1 MTLPFRRRHND
12 AEASHDRARSLIAS
26 GFLEPLEAADSAW
39 LATHLAGCPE
49 CATDA
54 AAYEADRQLLRT
66 LRDRP
71 IEPPRDLWARTA
83 AEIERSRSRGGRVAR
98 PALPRRIGRLPL
110 GVASGL
116 LVVLVVI
123 GASLAPRGGLPL
135 VGPGLGGS
143 ANRTA
148 GTEATPIAVTADA
161 LAWIQVSPDG
171 SYEFLQANVDEV
183 CVDARDG
190 CAPLNTRN
198 STRLRLTQAPQSV
211 LLSPNQAQIAV
222 VTKSTSSTGSAI
234 VVVPVPTAPP
244 PVPSPVPTGS
254 AAATPPVGTPGASA
268 TPTATDASGTPSP
281 TPGSSPTTAPGGS
294 PLPTASGEPPAGH
307 AIVSGVIVVGDAAYS
322 ADGAWLAFSARPADG
337 SSGPDLYTWHV
348 GDALATAV
356 TIDHRTF
363 FSGWLG
369 STIVANRVDPGDGGP
384 EASSGAGAS
393 ADATG
398 TPAAAPVATTVP
410 SDGPGGAPSA
420 SPVAVQDHPVAFI
433 LDPATHAITLLG
445 ATDIWHATFDPT
457 GASVVYWA
465 GTLVR
470 DATGTGWTLGTGHL
484 VIDGWNDGSRSA
496 SPSAS
501 AGVTTSPPSSPEPTV
516 PLVGPAG
523 HPVALTAEPVTDFDA
538 WFDPTGT
545 RLAIWIADPTD
556 ATIGTLRLEVI
567 DPQTGLIDATA
578 DPLPGV
584 AALRGVS
591 ISSGRLAWVTPPG
604 QDGQGSHVQVLA
616 WNGRD
621 FGQVRTIQGDRF
633 LVAR

>member
-26 GFLEPLEAADSAW
+26 GLLDPLEAADSAW
-39 LATHLAGCPE
+39 LAAHLGGCPE
-49 CATDA
+49 CTADA
-54 AAYEADRQLLRT
+54 EAYEADRQLLRS

-83 AEIERSRSRGGRVAR
+83 AEIERSRGRGVRSTT
-98 PALPRRIGRLPL
+98 ALPHRFGRLPL

-123 GASLAPRGGLPL
+123 GAALAPRMGLPL
-135 VGPGLGGS
+135 VGPGLSGS
-143 ANRTA
+143 ANRSA

-183 CVDARDG
+183 CADAREG

-222 VTKSTSSTGSAI
+222 VTKSTASSGSAI
-234 VVVPVPTAPP
+234 VVVPVPTVAPQG
-244 PVPSPVPTGS
+244 PSPAPTAS
-254 AAATPPVGTPGASA
+254 AEATPPVGTPGASA
-268 TPTATDASGTPSP
+268 SPPEATPTPVP
-281 TPGSSPTTAPGGS
+281 TPGPSPTTAPGVS
-294 PLPTASGEPPAGH
+294 PLPSASGEPPAGH

-337 SSGPDLYTWHV
+337 SSGPDLYTWRV
-348 GDALATAV
+348 GDELATPV
-356 TIDHRTF
+356 TTDHRTF

-369 STIVANRVDPGDGGP
+369 STIVANRVEPGDERP
-384 EASSGAGAS
+384 GAS
-393 ADATG
+393 AGPDPSIRPTAAT
-398 TPAAAPVATTVP
+398 AVP
-410 SDGPGGAPSA
+410 SAGPASSPSA
-420 SPVAVQDHPVAFI
+420 SPAAVQDHPVAFL
-433 LDPATHAITLLG
+433 LDPVTNAITPLG
-445 ATDIWHATFDPT
+445 ATDIWHPTFDPT

-470 DATGTGWTLGTGHL
+470 DASGTGWTLGTGQL
-484 VIDGWNDGSRSA
+484 VIDGWNDGT
-496 SPSAS
+496 PSAS
-501 AGVTTSPPSSPEPTV
+501 TGAATSPAASPGPTIV
-516 PLVGPAG
+516 PVGPAG
-523 HPVALTAEPVTDFDA
+523 HPAALTSDPVTDFDA

-545 RLAIWIADPTD
+545 RLAIWIADPAD

-567 DPQTGLIDATA
+567 DPHTGLVDATA
-578 DPLPGV
+578 APLPGV
-584 AALRGVS
+584 SALRGVS